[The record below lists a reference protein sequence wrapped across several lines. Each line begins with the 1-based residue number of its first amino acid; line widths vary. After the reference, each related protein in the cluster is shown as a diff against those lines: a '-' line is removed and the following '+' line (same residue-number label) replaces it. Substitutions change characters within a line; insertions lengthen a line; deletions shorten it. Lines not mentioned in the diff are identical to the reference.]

1 MNHGMAQ
8 SHPLHQPST
17 RGRCTNQALPRGVAL
32 APRPILQPCR
42 GRPAPVPY
50 AAGCALVCVVAVVVG
65 TIFVLGASLILPAVS
80 SPAALAVC
88 HLPMAVWLVFNIC

>member
-1 MNHGMAQ
+1 MAW
-8 SHPLHQPST
+8 HRAT
-17 RGRCTNQALPRGVAL
+17 RCTNQALVAAALTSAAL
-32 APRPILQPCR
+32 APRPRPTMQPWR

-80 SPAALAVC
+80 SPAALALY